1 MITELYYDPASNN
14 QGEEF
19 IELYNTTGTV
29 ISLQGPG
36 TVPWAFTNGV
46 SFNFPAGASIPAGGR
61 VIVASD
67 PAAFTAAF
75 GNPGVTVFGPYGG
88 RLSDGE
94 SVELSEPAERSS
106 GEEQFF
112 YRVDHV
118 SYDNETPW
126 PTSPNG
132 QGDSLQRVS
141 TSAFG
146 NDPESWEAAAPTP
159 GE

>member
-1 MITELYYDPASNN
+1 MSSPS
-14 QGEEF
+14 G
-19 IELYNTTGTV
+19 
-29 ISLQGPG
+29 S
-36 TVPWAFTNGV
+36 
-46 SFNFPAGASIPAGGR
+46 
-61 VIVASD
+61 
-67 PAAFTAAF
+67 AAAAF

-88 RLSDGE
+88 RLNDGE

-106 GEEQFF
+106 GEEQYF

-126 PTSPNG
+126 PSSPNG

-141 TSAFG
+141 LSAFG
-146 NDPESWEAAAPTP
+146 NDPESWEAATPTP